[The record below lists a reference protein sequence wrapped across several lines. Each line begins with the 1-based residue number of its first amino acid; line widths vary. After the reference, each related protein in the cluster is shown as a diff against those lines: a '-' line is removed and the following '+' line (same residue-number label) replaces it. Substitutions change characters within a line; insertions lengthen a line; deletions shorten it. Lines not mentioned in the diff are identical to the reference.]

1 MNYKDDLDRVN
12 PNANVRP
19 NLPTAKVIMPL
30 IKDGDMLGVRLMDN
44 SGRTIDM
51 PLQKMNA
58 VVQRMQIIP
67 LKCKIIA
74 KLSKAS
80 NPGLIIGY
88 TAQFEGINGN
98 CSIKYKSFKE
108 ALFYNVIRT
117 INAKVVI
124 RGANEAAIYCDNDV
138 PMKLMQ

>member
-19 NLPTAKVIMPL
+19 NLPTAKVIMPI
-30 IKDGDMLGVRLMDN
+30 IKGDMLGVRLMDN

-51 PLQKMNA
+51 PLQKMGA

-88 TAQFEGINGN
+88 TAQFEDINGS
-98 CSIKYKSFKE
+98 CSIKYKSF
-108 ALFYNVIRT
+108 L
-117 INAKVVI
+117 
-124 RGANEAAIYCDNDV
+124 
-138 PMKLMQ
+138 P